1 MNESIERAVQTSEA
15 VATEKLV
22 GKECAEIP
30 AETEVKIEASQASS
44 AEIELIVQEPVP
56 AEASV
61 QTSVDLE
68 AQEAAFADS
77 LLNLSDSEDE
87 DTKEEKSQT
96 SENATVAVETTQTD
110 ATVSE
115 IKTEEQVNAF
125 ADSLLNLDSDE
136 DESAENNENSAV
148 DSPQIN
154 SMLILINLIS

>member
-1 MNESIERAVQTSEA
+1 LNESIERAVQTSEA